1 MKRQRLKIMLHTHQ
15 RMKRNIFYLMRKRI
29 TGNGL
34 ATAVHCA
41 WVFYMIGTSHELSLS
56 RLRELA
62 FLVCMLKMNVKEN
75 KMINYSAF
83 INNREINYIF
93 WHFSLAFGFG
103 VCVCVYICVAFHLLS
118 SRLRDSN
125 QHSTYTNKM
134 KRFRFQIPIHMHGC
148 NAIRYWSFQ
157 HTKTNEFCVIL
168 PSLWVSL
175 LTESF

>member
-1 MKRQRLKIMLHTHQ
+1 M
-15 RMKRNIFYLMRKRI
+15 
-29 TGNGL
+29 
-34 ATAVHCA
+34 
-41 WVFYMIGTSHELSLS
+41 SSLSLS

-93 WHFSLAFGFG
+93 WHFSLAFSFG
-103 VCVCVYICVAFHLLS
+103 VCVYVCVAFHLLS

-175 LTESF
+175 LTESFERKKLL